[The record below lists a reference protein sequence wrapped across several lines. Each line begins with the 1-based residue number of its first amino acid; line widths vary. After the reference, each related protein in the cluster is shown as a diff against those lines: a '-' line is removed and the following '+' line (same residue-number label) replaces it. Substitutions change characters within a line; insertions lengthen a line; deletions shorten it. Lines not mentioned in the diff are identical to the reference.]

1 MATYCIA
8 CNTTPAY
15 ISYFGNCECSN
26 PTCRFYSRDLYPPP
40 EPVAVVDT
48 DPTPPPKDQNMVD
61 EEEDIG
67 YSSLYSWSTRR
78 DDLDD

>member
-1 MATYCIA
+1 MATHCIA

-26 PTCRFYSRDLYPPP
+26 PACKFYSRDLYPPP
-40 EPVAVVDT
+40 DPIVVAKT
-48 DPTPPPKDQNMVD
+48 DPHPPPKDQNLVD

-67 YSSLYSWSTRR
+67 YSSLYSWSVRR
-78 DDLDD
+78 DDSDD